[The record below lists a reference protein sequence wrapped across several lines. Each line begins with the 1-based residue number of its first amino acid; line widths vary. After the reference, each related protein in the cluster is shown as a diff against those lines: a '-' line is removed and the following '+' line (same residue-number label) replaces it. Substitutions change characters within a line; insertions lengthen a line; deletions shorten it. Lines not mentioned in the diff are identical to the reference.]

1 MTNTPGDKMK
11 TYEIDCWEVTQPDGG
26 GMRSEHLCYASSK
39 KVADE
44 IAASLGKG
52 WPKNAERYT
61 KLFSIMESVDD
72 YHANTKKALMKS
84 AAEKLTPAERQVF
97 GIDKEGKKL

>member
-1 MTNTPGDKMK
+1 MMK
-11 TYEIDCWEVTQPDGG
+11 TLEIDCWEVTQPSGD
-26 GMRSEHLCYASSK
+26 GMRDEHLCYALSK

-44 IAASLGKG
+44 IVASLGKG
-52 WPKNAERYT
+52 WPKNSGRYT
-61 KLFSIMESVDD
+61 KVFSIMESVDD
-72 YHANTKKALMKS
+72 YNANTRAALLKS

>member
-1 MTNTPGDKMK
+1 MK
-11 TYEIDCWEVTQPDGG
+11 TLEIDCWEVSQPSGDGMG
-26 GMRSEHLCYASSK
+26 SELLCYASSK

-44 IAASLGKG
+44 IVASLGKG
-52 WPKNAERYT
+52 WPKNAGRYT

-72 YHANTKKALMKS
+72 YNANTKKALMKS
-84 AAEKLTPAERQVF
+84 AAEKLTPAERALF